1 MLKSF
6 NELIVRCLQTL
17 FDCIGVI
24 QVDLLGWV
32 KILLDFFQQI
42 HVFLSKLQL
51 ILHVVEELVV
61 LIMVCISLIPLMY
74 HVILH
79 LIDFLYVFL
88 VHHILLL

>member
-1 MLKSF
+1 M
-6 NELIVRCLQTL
+6 RCLQTL
-17 FDCIGVI
+17 FNCLRVI
-24 QVDLLGWV
+24 QVDLLGGV

-42 HVFLSKLQL
+42 HILLSELKL

-88 VHHILLL
+88 VHHILVL

>member
-24 QVDLLGWV
+24 QVDLLGGV

-42 HVFLSKLQL
+42 YVFLSELKL

-88 VHHILLL
+88 VQHILLL